1 MLQDTILR
9 TLQNMTLYEV
19 YNNIVG
25 AYLMDVVQMRFF
37 KIEVNFT
44 RQRNHCRVCVSIKSV
59 YVFTHINSQHSIVSI
74 LSHKQVRFEE
84 ILKWKLEFEKLMEK
98 LVMSFVCTKMWQ
110 SSQARET
117 FLWVFVKACMKGL
130 KLWFSWRH
138 VFSIPYVNEIIFI

>member
-1 MLQDTILR
+1 MVKQCCKIQLLIQTLR

-19 YNNIVG
+19 YNNILG

-44 RQRNHCRVCVSIKSV
+44 RQRNHCRVCVGIKSV

-84 ILKWKLEFEKLMEK
+84 ILKWKLEFEKLM
-98 LVMSFVCTKMWQ
+98 
-110 SSQARET
+110 
-117 FLWVFVKACMKGL
+117 
-130 KLWFSWRH
+130 
-138 VFSIPYVNEIIFI
+138 